1 MNPVNAENLIYINLG
16 LGGLLLILVIWQF
29 FKMHRLERSRKEFF
43 ASGINRDLEQILVDQ
58 NRNLNRLATELKE
71 VDQSLTALYKD
82 NRNNYQ
88 KIGFIRF
95 NPFDDAGG
103 NISFALALLNAKD
116 EGVVISSLHGREGT
130 RVYAKAVNAGR
141 SDFKLTEEE
150 LEAIKKA
157 S

>member
-1 MNPVNAENLIYINLG
+1 MDNQNLVNINLG
-16 LGGLLLILVIWQF
+16 ISGLLFLMVCWQF
-29 FKMHRLERSRKEFF
+29 YKTYRLNRAGREFYH
-43 ASGINRDLEQILVDQ
+43 SGQGLDLEQILVDQ
-58 NRNLNRLATELKE
+58 NRNLNRLATDLKE
-71 VDQSLTALYKD
+71 IDQSLTALYKD

-130 RVYAKAVNAGR
+130 RVYAKTVKAGH

-150 LEAIKKA
+150 LEAIQKA
-157 S
+157 K